1 MMAKTRSER
10 TPASVSRGR
19 SHRIESNS
27 SIAPSPRSRNER
39 RTAAPGTGPED
50 RDPISLVDLIQH
62 AYLRLLAGDPRNARH
77 ALEQALSSKDMPSH
91 GASKSANARFSSGF
105 SQHSTET
112 EKCDSDDE
120 SWNQASPRIVI
131 KTLGNFH
138 VSVDGECPT
147 ATRKPPHRLLAILK
161 LMIASGGCAVNSSTL
176 ADQLWPDLD
185 GDRANDAMQVAL
197 HRLRRMLGA
206 PDVLLMSHGRITLNT
221 RLVEVDAFMMDS
233 LCRDPFLPTF
243 RARAHAALEL
253 YQGPFLPEEM
263 ESRWAV
269 RTRECLRAKFVN
281 VIETAARELEAGGD
295 HTGAASL
302 YERAMTVDDIENVLH
317 DGLVR
322 TLRRSKR
329 QSLAH
334 AVMS

>member
-1 MMAKTRSER
+1 MMAKTQSEQ
-10 TPASVSRGR
+10 TPARASRSR
-19 SHRIESNS
+19 SLRIESKS
-27 SIAPSPRSRNER
+27 SVAPARRATNGSRT
-39 RTAAPGTGPED
+39 TASYSALSD
-50 RDPISLVDLIQH
+50 RDITSLLELIQH
-62 AYLRLLAGDPRNARH
+62 AYMRLLAGDPRNAQH
-77 ALEQALSSKDMPSH
+77 ALEQALSSEGMPSH
-91 GASKSANARFSSGF
+91 DASKSANTRYRSGVG
-105 SQHSTET
+105 QRSTET
-112 EKCDSDDE
+112 AKSRSDDE
-120 SWNQASPRIVI
+120 NWNLASPRIVI

-138 VSVDGECPT
+138 VSVDGECPV

-185 GDRANDAMQVAL
+185 GDRAHDAMQVAL
-197 HRLRRMLGA
+197 HRLRKMLGA
-206 PDVLLMSHGRITLNT
+206 QDVLLMNRGRITLNT

-243 RARAHAALEL
+243 QARAHAALEL

-263 ESRWAV
+263 ESSWAV

-281 VIETAARELEAGGD
+281 VIETAARELVARGD

-302 YERAMTVDDIENVLH
+302 YERAMTVDDVENVLR

-329 QSLAH
+329 HSDEH
-334 AVMS
+334 AVLS